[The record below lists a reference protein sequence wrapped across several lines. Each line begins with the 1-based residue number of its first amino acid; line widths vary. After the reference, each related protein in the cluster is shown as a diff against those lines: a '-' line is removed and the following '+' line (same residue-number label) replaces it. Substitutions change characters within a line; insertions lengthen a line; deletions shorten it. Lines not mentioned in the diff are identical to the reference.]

1 MIDYDYNK
9 LAKMDFFKIK
19 RKHKSMPMSERASIF
34 MPFNALEG
42 YQEKLRKAEI
52 RHAKQFEQE
61 ERIYKY
67 GKE

>member
-1 MIDYDYNK
+1 MIDYNK

-42 YQEKLRKAEI
+42 YQEELRK
-52 RHAKQFEQE
+52 HAKQFERE

-67 GKE
+67 GKK